1 MSKLL
6 ILGGTLIEPG
16 QVREVHLPVT
26 QAANSRPVILPIT
39 VIRGVHEGP
48 YGYLTAAVH
57 GDELNGIAILRNLI
71 TKIRPERLSGALII
85 VPIVNMLGFL
95 TGSRYLPDRRDLN
108 RSFPGSPTGNMTQRI
123 AYKFFHEII
132 QHADFGIDFH
142 TASAD
147 RENFPHLR
155 GDLKNSAIKKL
166 AKAFSNPI
174 IINDAGPKNSLRHA
188 ATSHGIPS
196 LLFEGGTPN
205 RFQKSVVQAGVN
217 GTMAFLRNMGM
228 LRKKLHSEDI
238 HKLPF
243 QVVVNKTKWIRA
255 DHGGLLEL
263 KTAPGGLL
271 YRGDPIAIVSNP
283 LGQDAHII
291 PSPITGLV
299 IGMTTSPLASPG
311 MPIVHMV
318 ELNKTLK
325 TVEKHVRKNKLVL

>member
-1 MSKLL
+1 MNRLL
-6 ILGGTLIEPG
+6 IIGGTLIEPG

-39 VIRGVHEGP
+39 VIRGVKEGP
-48 YGYLTAAVH
+48 CGYLTAAVH

-71 TKIRPERLSGALII
+71 SKVTPERLSGSLII

-108 RSFPGSPTGNMTQRI
+108 RAFPGTPTGNMTQRI
-123 AYKFFHEII
+123 AYKFFHEVI
-132 QHADFGIDFH
+132 QYADFGIDFH
-142 TASAD
+142 TASDD

-155 GDLKNSAIKKL
+155 GDLKNAAVKKL
-166 AKAFSNPI
+166 AKAFGNPI
-174 IINDAGPKNSLRHA
+174 IIDERGPKNSLRYL
-188 ATSHGIPS
+188 ATHRGIPS
-196 LLFEGGTPN
+196 LLFEGGSPN
-205 RFQKSVVQAGVN
+205 TFQKSVVQAGVK
-217 GTMAFLRNMGM
+217 GTVQFLRNMGM
-228 LRKKLHSEDI
+228 LKQKAVPEQD
-238 HKLPF
+238 KLPF
-243 QVVVNKTKWIRA
+243 QIVVNKTKWIRA

-263 KTAPGGLL
+263 KTSPGGLL
-271 YRGDPIAIVSNP
+271 YRGDPIAIISNP

-299 IGMTTSPLASPG
+299 IGITTSPLASPG

-325 TVEKHVRKNKLVL
+325 IVEKHIRKNKLVL